1 VTDSKTTFLFDG
13 TPAAKE
19 LARRNDPEE
28 SKKAAREIV
37 PHLGK
42 IHREVLEL
50 VRQHPDHT
58 QAELHW
64 DVMNAA
70 SDSRYMD
77 SRRIGRRLSELAA
90 QGKVYK
96 SGSRK
101 CHTTGHTA
109 ATWRVC
115 R

>member
-37 PHLGK
+37 PRLNFLHYQ
-42 IHREVLEL
+42 VLAM
-50 VRQHPDHT
+50 VTKNPDHT
-58 QAELHW
+58 VNELAEFYR
-64 DVMNAA
+64 
-70 SDSRYMD
+70 SRD
-77 SRRIGRRLSELAA
+77 PRRIGRRLPELAA
-90 QGKVYK
+90 QGKVFK
-96 SGSRK
+96 SGSRQ
-101 CHTTGHTA
+101 CTVTHRTA

-115 R
+115 K